1 MILNHKQAYALYV
14 IIHSFKHIN
23 KYKFNHS

>member
-1 MILNHKQAYALYV
+1 MILKHKEVYTFYI

-23 KYKFNHS
+23 KYKFNYS